1 MVAISN
7 KYKFVFLKS
16 RKTAGTSIERAL
28 FPFCTKLDDDLPL
41 DLSENRYAEGVARGP
56 APDGWRPHIP
66 AARVRRRLGHEKWDS
81 YFRFTAV
88 RNPFDRVVSHFFWL
102 RREDAIVKS
111 DSFDEI
117 RSAFRQFCV
126 RPRYATDTDI
136 VMIDDEFVAQ
146 DAIRY
151 ECLAD
156 DLSRIAQKLGFEKP
170 LEPLPEYNKG
180 IRKWGD
186 VPVADFY
193 DDKSIDAVK
202 RSMRWVFDNFDYS
215 EDPKDVRIPEISH

>member
-41 DLSENRYAEGVARGP
+41 ELSDSHYGEGVARGP
-56 APDGWRPHIP
+56 APEGWRPHIP
-66 AARVRRRLGHEKWDS
+66 AARVRRRLGQEKWDS

-102 RREDAIVKS
+102 RREDEIIQS
-111 DSFDEI
+111 DSFDDI
-117 RSAFRQFCV
+117 RTAFRRFCV
-126 RPRYATDTDI
+126 RPRYATDADI
-136 VMIDDEFVAQ
+136 VMIDDKFVAQ

-156 DLSRIAQKLGFEKP
+156 DLARMAQKLGFE
-170 LEPLPEYNKG
+170 EAVDPLPEFNKG

-186 VPVADFY
+186 VPVAEFY
-193 DDKSIDAVK
+193 DDASIEAVK
-202 RSMRWVFDNFDYS
+202 RAMGWVFDNFDYS
-215 EDPKDVRIPEISH
+215 EDPRDTRIPELKT